1 MRQSPASAKRAEGM
15 TSPQISRFGSFRF
28 GLKAHLIGLVLAV
41 LVPALAL
48 GAASAWYLAEGYRTA
63 FRNRLADTVR
73 ALASTVENE
82 FEILEATAATLASS
96 SALPR
101 RDMADFRPQ
110 ALAAAARLEARVVVN
125 EASPGFRQLIN
136 TAIAEGVPLPPPG
149 PVPANGSGAGEVI
162 TRALK
167 TGRPAISNLFEG
179 RARAELLAAVAAP
192 TTDGTAVV
200 VVGVT
205 PDRFN
210 RLVASQPPAGG
221 GIVALADGENR
232 IVARSRDHGR
242 YVGAA
247 APGTN
252 VATSTAISGLF
263 EGRTSDGELAL
274 YAFHRLRNAPG
285 WSIVIAEPLAAY
297 RWRWTST
304 FFGLFGGAVLALGLG
319 VVLAMALARRV
330 GQPVTAL
337 LARAEEAASGRP
349 AIRRAPL
356 PSASVA
362 EFEILREAM
371 ERADAALFEGEAEF
385 RAAFQQA
392 AVPMSQ
398 VDCRTGRLLRVNPA
412 YCELLGRQEEE
423 LVGRPFSD
431 FVHPDD
437 READAGGFHHMAC
450 GAIPVHDVEKR
461 YVRPD
466 GSIRRVHLVSS
477 AIRDSSGAPLRSL
490 AIVQDVTERREAEE
504 RQLLLAMEVDHRA
517 KNALAVVQSALR
529 LTPRDDAELYA
540 KAVEGRVSALAR
552 AHTLLAEAR
561 WTGAD
566 LRTLAEGEL
575 EPFRGKPQV
584 ESETPQA
591 VPRVEVSGPPFRL
604 RPEAAQPVSIV
615 LHELATNAAKHG
627 ALSVPGGAVD
637 LSWAVDQQARV
648 LRLTWSERGGPPVE
662 AEPSR
667 RGFGSRVIEATVR
680 GQLGGEVSRQ
690 WGREGLTCTVEIA
703 LPKVTP
709 SLPASQP
716 G

>member
-1 MRQSPASAKRAEGM
+1 M
-15 TSPQISRFGSFRF
+15 TFLRISRHRSF
-28 GLKAHLIGLVLAV
+28 GLKAHLLGLVLAV

-48 GAASAWYLAEGYRTA
+48 GAASAWHLAEDYRTA

-73 ALASTVENE
+73 ALASAVESE
-82 FEILEATAATLASS
+82 FEVLEATATTLASS
-96 SALPR
+96 SSLLR

-110 ALAAAARLEARVVVN
+110 AAAAATRLDARVVVN
-125 EASPGFRQLIN
+125 EASPGFRQLLN
-136 TAIAEGVPLPPPG
+136 TMIVEGAPLPPPA
-149 PVPANGSGAGEVI
+149 PVPAVGKGAGEVI
-162 TRALK
+162 ARALQ

-179 RARAELLAAVAAP
+179 RVQGELLTAVAAP
-192 TTDGTAVV
+192 TADGTAVV

-210 RLVASQPPAGG
+210 RLVAAQPPAGG
-221 GIVALADGENR
+221 GIVAVADGQNR
-232 IVARSRDHGR
+232 IVARSRDHAR
-242 YVGAA
+242 YVGAS

-252 VATSTAISGLF
+252 VATSTAVSGLF
-263 EGRTSDGELAL
+263 EGRTSDGEPAL

-285 WSIVIAEPLAAY
+285 WSIVIAEPLATY

-304 FFGLFGGAVLALGLG
+304 FFGLLGGAVLALGLG

-330 GQPVTAL
+330 GQPLTAL
-337 LARAEEAASGRP
+337 LERAEGAASSHLGT
-349 AIRRAPL
+349 RRAPL
-356 PSASVA
+356 PRASVA

-412 YCELLGRQEEE
+412 YCELLGRREEE

-437 READAGGFHHMAC
+437 RDADAGGFQDMAC

-466 GSIRRVHLVSS
+466 GSVRRVHLVSS
-477 AIRDSSGAPLRSL
+477 AIRDPSGVPLRSL

-529 LTPRDDAELYA
+529 LTPRGDAELYA

-575 EPFRGKPQV
+575 EPFRDKPQV
-584 ESETPQA
+584 ESAEAPA
-591 VPRVEVSGPPFRL
+591 VPRVELSGPPLRL
-604 RPEAAQPVSIV
+604 RPEAAQPFSIV

-627 ALSVPGGAVD
+627 ALSVPGGVVD
-637 LSWAVDQQARV
+637 LSWAVDHQARV
-648 LRLTWSERGGPPVE
+648 LRLTWSERGGPLLK

-680 GQLGGEVSRQ
+680 GQLGGEVSRR
-690 WGREGLTCTVEIA
+690 WIEGGLVCTIEIA
-703 LPKVTP
+703 LDRVALPL
-709 SLPASQP
+709 SLRQL